1 MNFVKQSR
9 RLCGRIVV
17 FLEQSEHGFKGPRCC
32 GCPRSRD
39 DCTDGRQDPCRRSQT
54 GNDGPA
60 AGAKRERTSLPPAPG
75 AAWSVCRR
83 RQAPCCRRQA
93 PCRRRQARHGRSAAA
108 PGACRR
114 RQRGVVGLPPAPG
127 PLPPVPC
134 LASADASV
142 ARLRRSPWLT
152 DSKIELRKLRQRC
165 MVLRQDRSRP
175 MTGQRDPSHGRGGR
189 DSDIVFFV
197 KSQRKIRLRR
207 NENHL
212 DLDSKE
218 SKVRFPQ
225 ARWPWAS

>member
-32 GCPRSRD
+32 RCPRSRD
-39 DCTDGRQDPCRRSQT
+39 DCTDGRQDPCRRRQT
-54 GNDGPA
+54 GDDGPA
-60 AGAKRERTSLPPAPG
+60 AGARRERTSLPPAPG
-75 AAWSVCRR
+75 A
-83 RQAPCCRRQA
+83 
-93 PCRRRQARHGRSAAA
+93 
-108 PGACRR
+108 
-114 RQRGVVGLPPAPG
+114 LPPAPG
-127 PLPPVPC
+127 ALPLAPGALPLAPC
-134 LASADASV
+134 PASADAAV
-142 ARLRRSPWLT
+142 ACLRRSPGLT

-197 KSQRKIRLRR
+197 KSQRKLRLRR

-225 ARWPWAS
+225 ARWPWAR